1 MRVMIEIMHAVR
13 IFSSILSSSGAE
25 EIVENMF
32 TAVMVRYLIRL
43 PREERS
49 EGAIKSN
56 NGYYQLAPSYPVGRS
71 SRPIAEV
78 QTSYYPPGN
87 KPPAQYSRI
96 GGCVT
101 NLAPC
106 SGAARGARICL

>member
-56 NGYYQLAPSYPVGRS
+56 NGYYQLAPSYPVGRF
-71 SRPIAEV
+71 RMFV
-78 QTSYYPPGN
+78 PPNSGGSN
-87 KPPAQYSRI
+87 KLLPA
-96 GGCVT
+96 G
-101 NLAPC
+101 
-106 SGAARGARICL
+106 